1 MKQKQLNDELTIVGL
16 ILVLIFIV
24 YQLLSY
30 SIKIDKLKDSVI
42 EAKKVAIMLDDRLTI
57 TETKL
62 VSTEQE
68 LYYIYQNQQNLKE
81 LEAILK
87 DIATSWNKERK
98 NWSSCF
104 MFFRELIFRL
114 QHISSRLIRTR
125 VWS

>member
-16 ILVLIFIV
+16 ILVLVFIM

-30 SIKIDKLKDSVI
+30 SIKIDNLKDSVI

-68 LYYIYQNQQNLKE
+68 LDYIYQNQQNLKE
-81 LEAILK
+81 LETILK

-98 NWSSCF
+98 N
-104 MFFRELIFRL
+104 
-114 QHISSRLIRTR
+114 
-125 VWS
+125 

>member
-16 ILVLIFIV
+16 IIVLVFIM

-68 LYYIYQNQQNLKE
+68 LDYVYQNQQNLKE
-81 LEAILK
+81 LEIILK
-87 DIATSWNKERK
+87 DIATAWNKERK
-98 NWSSCF
+98 N
-104 MFFRELIFRL
+104 
-114 QHISSRLIRTR
+114 
-125 VWS
+125 

>member
-16 ILVLIFIV
+16 IIVLVFIM

-68 LYYIYQNQQNLKE
+68 LDYIYQNQQNLKE
-81 LEAILK
+81 LETILK

-104 MFFRELIFRL
+104 MFFRELIFKL
-114 QHISSRLIRTR
+114 
-125 VWS
+125 

>member
-16 ILVLIFIV
+16 ILVLVFII
-24 YQLLSY
+24 YQLLAY
-30 SIKIDKLKDSVI
+30 SIKIDKLKDNII

-68 LYYIYQNQQNLKE
+68 LNYLHQNQQNLKE
-81 LEAILK
+81 LETILK

-98 NWSSCF
+98 N
-104 MFFRELIFRL
+104 
-114 QHISSRLIRTR
+114 
-125 VWS
+125 

>member
-16 ILVLIFIV
+16 TLVLIFII
-24 YQLLSY
+24 YQLLAY

-68 LYYIYQNQQNLKE
+68 LNYLHQNQQDLKE
-81 LEAILK
+81 LETILK

-98 NWSSCF
+98 N
-104 MFFRELIFRL
+104 
-114 QHISSRLIRTR
+114 
-125 VWS
+125 

>member
-16 ILVLIFIV
+16 ILVLVFII

-62 VSTEQE
+62 VSTKQE
-68 LYYIYQNQQNLKE
+68 LTYLHQNQQNLKE
-81 LEAILK
+81 LETILK

-98 NWSSCF
+98 N
-104 MFFRELIFRL
+104 
-114 QHISSRLIRTR
+114 
-125 VWS
+125 

>member
-68 LYYIYQNQQNLKE
+68 LDYIYQNQQNLKE
-81 LEAILK
+81 LETILK

-98 NWSSCF
+98 N
-104 MFFRELIFRL
+104 
-114 QHISSRLIRTR
+114 
-125 VWS
+125 

>member
-16 ILVLIFIV
+16 TLVLIFII
-24 YQLLSY
+24 YQLLAY

-68 LYYIYQNQQNLKE
+68 LDYIYQNQQDLKE

-98 NWSSCF
+98 N
-104 MFFRELIFRL
+104 
-114 QHISSRLIRTR
+114 
-125 VWS
+125 

>member
-16 ILVLIFIV
+16 ILVLVFIM

-30 SIKIDKLKDSVI
+30 SIKIDNLKDSVI

-68 LYYIYQNQQNLKE
+68 LDYIYQNQQNLKE
-81 LEAILK
+81 LETILK
-87 DIATSWNKERK
+87 DISTSWNKERK
-98 NWSSCF
+98 N
-104 MFFRELIFRL
+104 
-114 QHISSRLIRTR
+114 
-125 VWS
+125 

>member
-16 ILVLIFIV
+16 TLVLVFII
-24 YQLLSY
+24 YQLLAY
-30 SIKIDKLKDSVI
+30 SIKIDKLKDSII

-68 LYYIYQNQQNLKE
+68 LNYLHQNQQNLKE
-81 LEAILK
+81 LEIILK

-98 NWSSCF
+98 N
-104 MFFRELIFRL
+104 
-114 QHISSRLIRTR
+114 
-125 VWS
+125 

>member
-16 ILVLIFIV
+16 ILVLVFII

-68 LYYIYQNQQNLKE
+68 LDYIYQNQQNLKE
-81 LEAILK
+81 LETILK

-98 NWSSCF
+98 N
-104 MFFRELIFRL
+104 
-114 QHISSRLIRTR
+114 
-125 VWS
+125 

>member
-98 NWSSCF
+98 N
-104 MFFRELIFRL
+104 
-114 QHISSRLIRTR
+114 
-125 VWS
+125 